1 MISSPFRQSSR
12 SAAISRACVQEVV
25 SSILDAP
32 AYHRGAPQAAGVDT
46 IARAEESRGGNRAPL
61 QTSPTPNPLAGTR
74 TQEGPEV

>member
-25 SSILDAP
+25 SSILGAP

-46 IARAEESRGGNRAPL
+46 IARAEENRGGCTFFSRL
-61 QTSPTPNPLAGTR
+61 LSIGSSTR
-74 TQEGPEV
+74 